1 MENCI
6 FCNIIAGEIP
16 SCKVYED
23 DQVLAFLDIS
33 QTTKGH
39 TLLVPKEHVRNVLE
53 MSEDTAATL
62 FARLPKLARALK
74 KATGAPAMNII
85 NNNEELAGQTV
96 FHAHIHLVPRYHD
109 NDDIEIKYTTH
120 EPDFEVLG
128 KMAEQISREVQS

>member
-62 FARLPKLARALK
+62 FARLPKLARSLQ
-74 KATGAPAMNII
+74 KATEAPAMII
-85 NNNEELAGQTV
+85 
-96 FHAHIHLVPRYHD
+96 FYI
-109 NDDIEIKYTTH
+109 I
-120 EPDFEVLG
+120 
-128 KMAEQISREVQS
+128 